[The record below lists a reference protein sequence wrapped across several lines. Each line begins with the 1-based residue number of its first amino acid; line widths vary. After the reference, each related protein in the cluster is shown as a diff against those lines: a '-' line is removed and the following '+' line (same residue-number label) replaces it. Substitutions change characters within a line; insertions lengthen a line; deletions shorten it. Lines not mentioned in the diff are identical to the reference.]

1 MLAPFSGPW
10 LVGTTKV
17 YPGPGADIV
26 MESIAL
32 KTPSM
37 SSMAILRQLRRAG
50 NLPYQKEHSDLRRH
64 AAVPVFLLIFFA
76 VALGQSDHD
85 AQMPPATTH
94 GESQGLTPEQKAK
107 VEQLGKI
114 QKNFG
119 KKMNSPGVELSLR
132 EMTRSRAADR
142 TLVRYRLHGTG
153 LPSNITFAL
162 MQMEIDGTIT
172 QVMDGVT
179 LDASGR
185 AICAGREGTC
195 QGNGPNDPID
205 LVVYAGKGEPKR
217 FGLVSDDEAHVKG
230 FVGVVPF
237 PNVTTN
243 KGCKLESI
251 IGTPNGE
258 LTFVQGGGFEP
269 NAELTI
275 DSQSYDEKHHDTA
288 KAEADG
294 SYFAVILPYVS
305 GKKSGKSVWEVKSKS
320 CNPKLT
326 FSWGTYHLE

>member
-1 MLAPFSGPW
+1 
-10 LVGTTKV
+10 
-17 YPGPGADIV
+17 
-26 MESIAL
+26 
-32 KTPSM
+32 
-37 SSMAILRQLRRAG
+37 LRRNVAF
-50 NLPYQKEHSDLRRH
+50 
-64 AAVPVFLLIFFA
+64 PVFLLIFLA
-76 VALGQSDHD
+76 VAVAQSGHD
-85 AQMPPATTH
+85 AQTSPASARA
-94 GESQGLTPEQKAK
+94 SQDLTLEQKAT

-119 KKMNSPGVELSLR
+119 KKMNSPGVELSL
-132 EMTRSRAADR
+132 EETTRSHAADR
-142 TLVRYRLHGTG
+142 TLVRYRLYGTG
-153 LPSNITFAL
+153 LPSKTTFAL
-162 MQMEIDGTIT
+162 MQVQIDGSVT

-179 LDASGR
+179 LDASGQ

-237 PNVTTN
+237 PNATTD
-243 KGCKLESI
+243 KGCRLESI

-258 LTFVQGGGFEP
+258 LTFIQGDGFEP

-275 DSQSYDEKHHDTA
+275 DSQSYDEKHHDIA

-294 SYFAVILPYVS
+294 TYFAAILPYVS
-305 GKKSGKSVWEVKSKS
+305 GKKSGNSVWEVKSKS
-320 CNPKLT
+320 CDPKLN